1 MHESL
6 QMYTFLERKFREKYN
21 GDINFFYQKS
31 PFLRKSQKT
40 RFLPFF
46 FQNRLQKIEIIKIAL
61 ELFYW
66 LKTSI

>member
-6 QMYTFLERKFREKYN
+6 QMYTFLERKFYEKYN
-21 GDINFFYQKS
+21 GDINFLPKITIFEKI
-31 PFLRKSQKT
+31 KKT

-46 FQNRLQKIEIIKIAL
+46 FQNRLQKIWDSKIAL